1 MTQYSQRV
9 ERQRQALEALEWAKG
24 IKCVH
29 IHQIKS
35 MWYDDRPQD
44 TDDGAVTDTQHNSG
58 IIVRSKN
65 GKKIHVFGIAKTGNA
80 LTDSYLRNTAR

>member
-1 MTQYSQRV
+1 MTQFDDRV
-9 ERQRQALEALEWAKG
+9 EHQRLKLEAEQWANG
-24 IKCVH
+24 IKSIH
-29 IHQIKS
+29 AHQIKS